1 MVSVLWTVLI
11 LAGTVALTPLLDRMM
26 GRAACWVLA
35 ALYLVAAG
43 ALLPAAS
50 AVLAGRPEDPAASF
64 SVPWAPQWGVDFALR
79 ADGVGIVFAM
89 IALVIGAVVLA
100 YSARYLDPGRQLS
113 FSLVMALFTLSMV
126 GLVLADDLVL
136 LFITWELTSIASFL
150 LIARSGK
157 AGQAASMRTLLITF
171 LGGLSLLTAVSL
183 MVWKLGTTS
192 VSEIL
197 ASDVWAPGDGFTT
210 LIALL
215 VAFAACTKSAQFPFH
230 VWLPDAMAAATP
242 VSAYLHAA
250 AVVKAG
256 IFLLLRFSPAFH
268 DVLAWNVVL
277 IVAGLIT
284 AFVGGFLALQQ
295 PDLKKLMAY
304 STVSQ
309 LGLIVTVIGVGTE
322 VAILAAVLHTIAHAL
337 FKSGLFM
344 MVGVIDHSVH
354 TRELRRMPVLWR
366 ALPATFIVT
375 VLGCMSMAGLPP
387 LLGFVSKESLLTGAL
402 DAPGAAWIGWVV
414 ALGVTGASVIT
425 FAYCAKIVLGAF
437 VDGRDPA
444 LDDVPA
450 PADTRGPAGT
460 AAHGPTGTAAHGRA
474 GADGPAT
481 DETGAVIHGSDAH
494 RPEPLLLWPAALP
507 ILAGLPLALV
517 VGVLD
522 TPVGRA
528 VETALGIEGAEPH
541 LAFWHGLTPELGLT
555 AGVIV
560 LGTLIALGRHRILPA
575 LEARPFPYDGAR
587 VLAGVDRL
595 AERIAA
601 VLVRPIAADD
611 PMRHL
616 GAIVIA
622 FATVLLG
629 SLLVLWSDLAPLTR
643 GMNQPIDAVLLVLI
657 TAAVLVVC
665 TRRDRIGAAVSLS
678 AVGILAT
685 VQILSLGAPDV
696 ALTQLLVESLTI
708 IVIMLVLQRLPRR
721 FAAPGQPSR
730 RWALVPAVL
739 VGLAA
744 GAGTFMFM
752 GRRGRSEV
760 AEYYIANAEEITGG
774 YNIVNV
780 ILVEFRAL
788 DTLGELSVL
797 GMAGVAIVAVLS
809 SVRDRFIDP
818 PEPVAQ
824 MPFARK
830 RARRSRS
837 GATRGGAE
845 ATAARRSSRG
855 AETTAGRTGTAAV
868 SAATADEEEGHDLR
882 PALREPGTAAHRA
895 IISAWSNSAALQL
908 MVRVVAPI
916 LAVISALLFW
926 RGHNAPGGGFIAA
939 LVGSAIVAL
948 LYLSTSSDRQIG
960 PPRVPL
966 YLIGGGVVV
975 ALGAGFLG
983 FAKGGFLEPIH
994 GYLGGVHLTTS
1005 MIFDVGVYFAVLGL
1019 VMIAVNLLGVSG
1031 AEGGPSSGEGTR
1043 ERVDEAVEGELPGPL
1058 ETTRGE
1064 PVETGAPRRKVGV
1077 GTSHLTSGTKPKEVG
1092 RR

>member
-11 LAGTVALTPLLDRMM
+11 LGATVALTPVLDKLM
-26 GRAACWVLA
+26 GRAACWILA

-43 ALLPAAS
+43 TLIPAAS
-50 AVLAGRPEDPAASF
+50 AVLDGRNDDPTASF

-126 GLVLADDLVL
+126 TLVLADDLVL

-150 LIARSGK
+150 LIARSGG
-157 AGQAASMRTLLITF
+157 AGQAASMRTLLLTF

-183 MVWKLGTTS
+183 IVWRLGTTS
-192 VSEIL
+192 VSEVL

-215 VAFAACTKSAQFPFH
+215 VAFSACTKSAQFPFH

-284 AFVGGFLALQQ
+284 AFVGGILALQQ

-322 VAILAAVLHTIAHAL
+322 LAILAAVLHTIAHAL

-366 ALPATFIVT
+366 ALPATFVVT
-375 VLGCMSMAGLPP
+375 VLGCASMAGLPP
-387 LLGFVSKESLLTGAL
+387 MLGFVSKESLLTGAL

-414 ALGVTGASVIT
+414 ALGIAGASVIT

-444 LDDVPA
+444 LD
-450 PADTRGPAGT
+450 PADAARDATPGPAT
-460 AAHGPTGTAAHGRA
+460 AVA
-474 GADGPAT
+474 GPAT
-481 DETGAVIHGSDAH
+481 DETGAIIRAADVH
-494 RPEPLLLWPAALP
+494 RPEPLLLWSAALP
-507 ILAGLPLALV
+507 ILVGLPLALV

-528 VETALGIEGAEPH
+528 VESALGIEGAEPH

-555 AGVIV
+555 ASVIV
-560 LGTLIALGRHRILPA
+560 LGTLIALGRRRILPA
-575 LEARPFPYDGAR
+575 LEARTFPYDGAR
-587 VLAGVDRL
+587 VLGAVDRL
-595 AERIAA
+595 AERVAA
-601 VLVRPIAADD
+601 ILVRPIASDD

-616 GAIVIA
+616 GAIVVA
-622 FATVLLG
+622 FAAVILG
-629 SLLVLWSDLAPLTR
+629 SLAVLWNDLAPLQP
-643 GMNQPIDAVLLVLI
+643 GLNQPIDGVLLVLI
-657 TAAVLVVC
+657 GAAVLVVC
-665 TRRDRIGAAVSLS
+665 TRKDRIGAAVALS
-678 AVGILAT
+678 GVGILAT

-708 IVIMLVLQRLPRR
+708 IIIMLVLQRLPRR
-721 FAAPGQPSR
+721 FAVPGKPSR
-730 RWALVPAVL
+730 RGALVPAVL

-744 GAGTFMFM
+744 GAGTFLFM
-752 GRRGRSEV
+752 GRRGRSDV

-818 PEPVAQ
+818 ADSTDNADPAD
-824 MPFARK
+824 
-830 RARRSRS
+830 
-837 GATRGGAE
+837 T
-845 ATAARRSSRG
+845 ATAG
-855 AETTAGRTGTAAV
+855 AGGGTGAAV
-868 SAATADEEEGHDLR
+868 VARAAHAEEDADREPELR
-882 PALREPGTAAHRA
+882 PVGTAAHRA

-908 MVRVVAPI
+908 MVQVVAPI

-983 FAKGGFLEPIH
+983 YLKDGFLEPLH
-994 GYLGGVHLTTS
+994 GYLFGVHLTTS

-1031 AEGGPSSGEGTR
+1031 SKEGPSSGEGTR

-1058 ETTRGE
+1058 DTTRGE
-1064 PVETGAPRRKVGV
+1064 SVGPDEAAGPRRKVGV
-1077 GTSHLTSGTKPKEVG
+1077 GTSHLTTGTRPKEVG

>member
-1 MVSVLWTVLI
+1 MSVLWTVLI
-11 LAGTVALTPLLDRMM
+11 LGGTVALTPVLDRAM

-50 AVLAGRPEDPAASF
+50 AVMAGRQDDPTTAF

-79 ADGVGIVFAM
+79 SDGVGIVFAM

-100 YSARYLDPGRQLS
+100 YSARYLEPGRQLS

-126 GLVLADDLVL
+126 TLVLADDLVL

-150 LIARSGK
+150 LIARSGG
-157 AGQAASMRTLLITF
+157 AGQAASMRTLLLTF

-183 MVWKLGTTS
+183 MVWRLGTTS
-192 VSEIL
+192 VSEVL
-197 ASDVWAPGDGFTT
+197 AADVWAPGDGFTT

-256 IFLLLRFSPAFH
+256 VFLLLRFSPAFH

-366 ALPATFIVT
+366 ALPATFTIT
-375 VLGCMSMAGLPP
+375 VLGCMSMAGIPP
-387 LLGFVSKESLLTGAL
+387 MLGFVSKESLLTGAL
-402 DAPGAAWIGWVV
+402 DTPGATWIGWTV
-414 ALGVTGASVIT
+414 ALGIAGASVLT

-444 LDDVPA
+444 LGDDTSDGEIIDPA
-450 PADTRGPAGT
+450 K
-460 AAHGPTGTAAHGRA
+460 
-474 GADGPAT
+474 
-481 DETGAVIHGSDAH
+481 AH

-507 ILAGLPLALV
+507 ILVGLPLALV
-517 VGVLD
+517 AGVLD
-522 TPVGRA
+522 TPVARA
-528 VETALGIEGAEPH
+528 MESALGIAGAEPH
-541 LAFWHGLTPELGLT
+541 LKLWHGLSPELALT
-555 AGVIV
+555 AGIIV
-560 LGTLIALGRHRILPA
+560 LGTLVALGRRRILPA

-587 VLAGVDRL
+587 VLAAVDRA

-601 VLVRPIAADD
+601 VLVRPIASDD

-622 FATVLLG
+622 FAAVLLG
-629 SLLVLWSDLAPLTR
+629 SLAVLWDDLAPLQPGLNR
-643 GMNQPIDAVLLVLI
+643 PIDAVLLILI

-665 TRRDRIGAAVSLS
+665 TRRDRIGAAVALS
-678 AVGILAT
+678 GVGILAT

-730 RWALVPAVL
+730 RGALVPAVL

-744 GAGTFMFM
+744 GAGTFLFM

-760 AEYYIANAEEITGG
+760 AEYYIAHTEEISGG
-774 YNIVNV
+774 HNIVNV

-818 PEPVAQ
+818 ADSPDTDA
-824 MPFARK
+824 
-830 RARRSRS
+830 S
-837 GATRGGAE
+837 GA
-845 ATAARRSSRG
+845 AAP
-855 AETTAGRTGTAAV
+855 AAV
-868 SAATADEEEGHDLR
+868 RVGPLDARTAEDQADQDR
-882 PALREPGTAAHRA
+882 APALREPGTAAHRA
-895 IISAWSNSAALQL
+895 ITSAWSNAAALQL

-916 LAVISALLFW
+916 LAVISAVLFL

-948 LYLSTSSDRQIG
+948 MYLSTSTDRQIG

-966 YLIGGGVVV
+966 FLIGGGILV
-975 ALGAGFLG
+975 ALFAGFLG
-983 FAKGGFLEPIH
+983 FVKDGFLEPLH
-994 GYLGGVHLTTS
+994 GYLAGTHLTTS

-1031 AEGGPSSGEGTR
+1031 SSEGAKPGEGTR
-1043 ERVDEAVEGELPGPL
+1043 ERTDEAVEGELPGPL
-1058 ETTRGE
+1058 DTTRGE
-1064 PVETGAPRRKVGV
+1064 PVRERRVGV
-1077 GTSHLTSGTKPKEVG
+1077 RTSHLTSGTQPKEVG

>member
-11 LAGTVALTPLLDRMM
+11 LGATVALTPVLDKLM
-26 GRAACWVLA
+26 GRAACYVLA

-43 ALLPAAS
+43 ALIPASA
-50 AVLAGRPEDPAASF
+50 AVLAGTDDPTTAF
-64 SVPWAPQWGVDFALR
+64 SVPWAPAWGVDFALQ
-79 ADGVGIVFAM
+79 ADGVGIVFSM
-89 IALVIGAVVLA
+89 IALVIGAVVLV

-126 GLVLADDLVL
+126 TLVLADDLVL

-150 LIARSGK
+150 LIARSGG

-183 MVWKLGTTS
+183 MVWRLGTTS
-192 VSEIL
+192 VSEVL

-268 DVLAWNVVL
+268 DVVAWNVVL

-322 VAILAAVLHTIAHAL
+322 LAILAAIVHTIAHAL

-354 TRELRRMPVLWR
+354 TRELRRMPALWR
-366 ALPATFIVT
+366 ALPATFVVT
-375 VLGCMSMAGLPP
+375 VLGCASMAGLPP
-387 LLGFVSKESLLTGAL
+387 MLGFVSKESLLTGAL

-414 ALGVTGASVIT
+414 AFGIAGASVIT

-444 LDDVPA
+444 LD
-450 PADTRGPAGT
+450 PADDARTDDT
-460 AAHGPTGTAAHGRA
+460 AADETV
-474 GADGPAT
+474 T
-481 DETGAVIHGSDAH
+481 DETGAVVRATDAH

-507 ILAGLPLALV
+507 ILVGLPLALV

-528 VETALGIEGAEPH
+528 VESALGIEGADPH
-541 LAFWHGLTPELGLT
+541 LAFWHGLTPELALT

-560 LGTLIALGRHRILPA
+560 LGTLIALGRRRILPA

-587 VLAGVDRL
+587 VLGAVDRAVEKL
-595 AERIAA
+595 AA
-601 VLVRPIAADD
+601 VLVRPIASDD

-616 GAIVIA
+616 AAIVIA
-622 FATVLLG
+622 FAAVLLG
-629 SLLVLWSDLAPLTR
+629 SLAVVLDDLAPLQPNLNR
-643 GMNQPIDAVLLVLI
+643 PIDAVLLVLI

-696 ALTQLLVESLTI
+696 TLTQLLVESLTI
-708 IVIMLVLQRLPRR
+708 IVIMLVLQRLPRT
-721 FAAPGQPSR
+721 FVAPGRSGR
-730 RWALVPAVL
+730 RGALVPAVL

-774 YNIVNV
+774 HNIVNV

-818 PEPVAQ
+818 GTVEPPAPDADAVE
-824 MPFARK
+824 
-830 RARRSRS
+830 RA
-837 GATRGGAE
+837 E
-845 ATAARRSSRG
+845 
-855 AETTAGRTGTAAV
+855 
-868 SAATADEEEGHDLR
+868 HDR
-882 PALREPGTAAHRA
+882 EPALREAGTAAHRA
-895 IISAWSNSAALQL
+895 ITSAWSNSAALQL

-966 YLIGGGVVV
+966 HLIGGGIVV

-983 FAKGGFLEPIH
+983 YLKGGFLEPLH
-994 GYLGGVHLTTS
+994 GYLFGVHLTTS
-1005 MIFDVGVYFAVLGL
+1005 MIFDVGVYLAVLGL

-1031 AEGGPSSGEGTR
+1031 SSSTTPSGVDSGTRAEDAVEGTR

-1064 PVETGAPRRKVGV
+1064 ELPDRRRVGV
-1077 GTSHLTSGTKPKEVG
+1077 RTSHLTSGIRPKEVG